1 MGVGYCSL
9 RIINTILILK
19 VLALRVE
26 TTIEGA
32 GLSNVSCKD
41 KQIPSVLSLSV
52 GSGSLK

>member
-32 GLSNVSCKD
+32 GLSCKD
-41 KQIPSVLSLSV
+41 KQIPSVLNLSV
-52 GSGSLK
+52 GSGSPK